1 MLRTQTTNTLIA
13 LLLTAGLFSAPGCK
27 RKDNIIVDPP
37 PPPFSY
43 FKFKFEGTSHN
54 LNFDFPQY
62 MPFYANEAGGYQV
75 ANSSLAPSVGLR
87 LSWPEDDTVSESN
100 LMALEGKTLYFSDT
114 TVHPTLTYTT
124 ELGGTDWRSVDTN
137 NTAYNVKITKV
148 VFFKK
153 DTSAGNPLKTYIIK
167 GTCNALMSK
176 AGTMST
182 FSEGEFNFVI
192 SRRDL

>member
-43 FKFKFEGTSHN
+43 FKFK
-54 LNFDFPQY
+54 L
-62 MPFYANEAGGYQV
+62 